1 MLLTFDALADLG
13 SLMTADR
20 EFPETANS
28 ILSSLMES
36 VDAREG
42 ALFIFRDKPAMLGS
56 ITAAGF
62 LHFPE
67 RAVIP
72 LLPKHVHALTNLR
85 APLSMSSKS
94 YDGYL
99 SANGNIAP
107 ELFRCIVPLR
117 VAGKLVGLLAL
128 GRREGDAAYSED
140 ELEALGMLC
149 HYVALAVHNF
159 TLTETLASR
168 VSDHLRLL
176 ASVQSFYDN
185 ALETFANAIDI
196 KHVNIRGHSL
206 RVGRYAAGI
215 GESLGL
221 DLGDVAALRATGYL
235 HDIGKVAIDK
245 RLFGKPAALN
255 EQEFQEMADHTVIG
269 HKIVSGVQFPWPKVS
284 EVVRSHHE
292 RGDGSGYPDH
302 LHMDEVAQQVRVIGL
317 SDTFDA
323 MTSERPYRH
332 SLSVGE
338 ALSEIIR
345 NTPTKYD
352 PQAVQALLIQVRRDA
367 VGSNKSK
374 FLDEHIV
381 CNIAPTD
388 VDVLASMLNHK
399 LSSGRIYSA

>member
-85 APLSMSSKS
+85 APLSMGSKS

-117 VAGKLVGLLAL
+117 VANKLVGVLAL

-206 RVGRYAAGI
+206 RVGTLC
-215 GESLGL
+215 S
-221 DLGDVAALRATGYL
+221 
-235 HDIGKVAIDK
+235 
-245 RLFGKPAALN
+245 
-255 EQEFQEMADHTVIG
+255 G
-269 HKIVSGVQFPWPKVS
+269 H
-284 EVVRSHHE
+284 R
-292 RGDGSGYPDH
+292 
-302 LHMDEVAQQVRVIGL
+302 
-317 SDTFDA
+317 
-323 MTSERPYRH
+323 
-332 SLSVGE
+332 
-338 ALSEIIR
+338 
-345 NTPTKYD
+345 
-352 PQAVQALLIQVRRDA
+352 
-367 VGSNKSK
+367 
-374 FLDEHIV
+374 
-381 CNIAPTD
+381 
-388 VDVLASMLNHK
+388 
-399 LSSGRIYSA
+399 